1 MSRRRASGRRGSPST
16 ASRRFTEGA
25 GAPGADGAVRGDAGW
40 REQLCAGV
48 ACEDP
53 FASPATLAY
62 HAGMHD
68 PDPEAIRLV
77 LRDDTATRAL
87 GRALAHTVPAGAT
100 ILLEGPLGAGKTA
113 LARAFVQARQGLVGA
128 RVEEVPSPS
137 YTLVQSYAAG
147 AEEIW
152 HADLYRLG
160 GAAEV
165 AELGLEAAL
174 GRATCLIEW
183 PDRLPPSDREGAI
196 AIRLWPDGP
205 AGRRAEVRLPRGLGH
220 LTASLCATGLPETAD
235 AEARAAEVGG
245 GDG

>member
-1 MSRRRASGRRGSPST
+1 GVIRA
-16 ASRRFTEGA
+16 A
-25 GAPGADGAVRGDAGW
+25 GPAR
-40 REQLCAGV
+40 
-48 ACEDP
+48 EDP

-62 HAGMHD
+62 HGAMHE
-68 PDPEAIRLV
+68 PDPEPLRLV
-77 LRDDTATRAL
+77 LRDEAATRAL
-87 GRALAHTVPAGAT
+87 GRALAIAVPAGTT

-113 LARAFVQARQGLVGA
+113 LARAFVQARQGLAGA
-128 RVEEVPSPS
+128 QVEEVPSPS

-183 PDRLPPSDREGAI
+183 PDRLPAADREGAI
-196 AIRLWPDGP
+196 AIRLGPDG
-205 AGRRAEVRLPRGLGH
+205 AGGRWAEVRLPRGLGH
-220 LTASLCATGLPETAD
+220 LAEPLRAPGLPEPAG
-235 AEARAAEVGG
+235 AAAGG